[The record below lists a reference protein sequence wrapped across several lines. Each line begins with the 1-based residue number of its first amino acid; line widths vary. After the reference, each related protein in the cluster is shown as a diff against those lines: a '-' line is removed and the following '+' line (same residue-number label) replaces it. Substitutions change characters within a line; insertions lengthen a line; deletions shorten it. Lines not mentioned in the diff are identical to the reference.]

1 MRGLVPQALKI
12 LNERF
17 TLTEINPEMIPKST
31 YEEECFNALVSMKNT
46 QKLSWMELH
55 VKVYQ
60 IKRETASELYF
71 SVGQSHFNPIPSL
84 ENKEELLL
92 VFVEEQVDYFHL
104 NCVRLFL
111 EIYVAIGVTEKD
123 RQEKNDWYLEYQR
136 SKELL
141 DNFHLYTYS

>member
-1 MRGLVPQALKI
+1 MKGLVPQALKI

-31 YEEECFNALVSMKNT
+31 YEGECFNALVSMKNT

-92 VFVEEQVDYFHL
+92 VFVEEQVDYFHI

-123 RQEKNDWYLEYQR
+123 QQEKNDWYLEYQR

-141 DNFHLYTYS
+141 DNFHLYTY

>member
-12 LNERF
+12 LNDRF

-31 YEEECFNALVSMKNT
+31 YEGECFNALVSMKNT

-141 DNFHLYTYS
+141 DNFHLYTY

>member
-71 SVGQSHFNPIPSL
+71 SVGQIHFHPIPSL
-84 ENKEELLL
+84 ENQEELLL

-141 DNFHLYTYS
+141 DNFHLYTY

>member
-31 YEEECFNALVSMKNT
+31 YEGECFNALVSMKNT

-141 DNFHLYTYS
+141 DDFHLYTY

>member
-17 TLTEINPEMIPKST
+17 TLTEITPEMIPKST
-31 YEEECFNALVSMKNT
+31 YEGECFNALVSMKNT

-55 VKVYQ
+55 IKVYQ

-141 DNFHLYTYS
+141 DNFHLYTY

>member
-31 YEEECFNALVSMKNT
+31 YEGECFNALVSMKNT

-71 SVGQSHFNPIPSL
+71 SVGQSQFNPIPSL

-141 DNFHLYTYS
+141 DNFHLYTY

>member
-1 MRGLVPQALKI
+1 MKGLVPQALKI

-31 YEEECFNALVSMKNT
+31 SEGKCFNALVSMKNT

-141 DNFHLYTYS
+141 DNFHLYTY

>member
-84 ENKEELLL
+84 ENKEELLM

-141 DNFHLYTYS
+141 DNFHLYTY

>member
-31 YEEECFNALVSMKNT
+31 YEGECFNALVSMKNT

-123 RQEKNDWYLEYQR
+123 RQEKNDWYLEYQH

-141 DNFHLYTYS
+141 DNFHLYTY

>member
-1 MRGLVPQALKI
+1 MKGLVPQALKI

-31 YEEECFNALVSMKNT
+31 YEGKCFNALVSMKNT

-55 VKVYQ
+55 IKVYQ

-141 DNFHLYTYS
+141 DNFHLYTY

>member
-31 YEEECFNALVSMKNT
+31 YEGECFNALVSMKNT

-92 VFVEEQVDYFHL
+92 AFVEEQVDYFHL

-123 RQEKNDWYLEYQR
+123 RQEKNDWYLEYQH

-141 DNFHLYTYS
+141 DNFHLYTY

>member
-1 MRGLVPQALKI
+1 
-12 LNERF
+12 
-17 TLTEINPEMIPKST
+17 MIPKST

-46 QKLSWMELH
+46 KTLSWMELH

-92 VFVEEQVDYFHL
+92 VL
-104 NCVRLFL
+104 W
-111 EIYVAIGVTEKD
+111 
-123 RQEKNDWYLEYQR
+123 KNKSTTFTSTVYA
-136 SKELL
+136 
-141 DNFHLYTYS
+141 FF

>member
-31 YEEECFNALVSMKNT
+31 YEGECFNALVSMKNT
-46 QKLSWMELH
+46 QKLSWMEIH

-71 SVGQSHFNPIPSL
+71 SVDQSHFNPIPSL

-141 DNFHLYTYS
+141 DNFHLYTY

>member
-31 YEEECFNALVSMKNT
+31 YEGECFNALVSMKNT

-55 VKVYQ
+55 IKVYQ

-141 DNFHLYTYS
+141 DNFHLYTY

>member
-31 YEEECFNALVSMKNT
+31 YEGECFNALVSMKNT

-55 VKVYQ
+55 VKVCQ

-123 RQEKNDWYLEYQR
+123 RQEKNDWYLEYQH

-141 DNFHLYTYS
+141 DNFHLYTY

>member
-31 YEEECFNALVSMKNT
+31 YEGERFNALVSMKNT

-123 RQEKNDWYLEYQR
+123 RQEKNDWYLEYQH

-141 DNFHLYTYS
+141 DNFHLYTY

>member
-31 YEEECFNALVSMKNT
+31 YEGECFNALVSMKNT

-123 RQEKNDWYLEYQR
+123 QQEKNDWYLEYQR
-136 SKELL
+136 SKDLL
-141 DNFHLYTYS
+141 DNFHLYTY

>member
-1 MRGLVPQALKI
+1 MKGLVPQALKI

-17 TLTEINPEMIPKST
+17 TLTEINSEMIPKST
-31 YEEECFNALVSMKNT
+31 YEGECFNALVSMKNT

-123 RQEKNDWYLEYQR
+123 RQEKNDWYLEYQH

-141 DNFHLYTYS
+141 DNFHLYTY

>member
-1 MRGLVPQALKI
+1 
-12 LNERF
+12 
-17 TLTEINPEMIPKST
+17 
-31 YEEECFNALVSMKNT
+31 MKNT

-71 SVGQSHFNPIPSL
+71 SVGHSHFNPIPSL

-141 DNFHLYTYS
+141 DNFHLYTY

>member
-31 YEEECFNALVSMKNT
+31 YEGECFNALVSMKNT

-123 RQEKNDWYLEYQR
+123 RQEKMIGI
-136 SKELL
+136 
-141 DNFHLYTYS
+141 

>member
-31 YEEECFNALVSMKNT
+31 YEGECFNALVSMKNT

-123 RQEKNDWYLEYQR
+123 QQEKNDWYLEYQR

-141 DNFHLYTYS
+141 DNFHLYTY

>member
-1 MRGLVPQALKI
+1 MRGLVPQAFKI

-31 YEEECFNALVSMKNT
+31 YEGECFNALVSMKNT

-141 DNFHLYTYS
+141 DNFHLYTY

>member
-1 MRGLVPQALKI
+1 MKGLVSQALKI

-17 TLTEINPEMIPKST
+17 TLTEINSEMIPKST
-31 YEEECFNALVSMKNT
+31 YEGECFNALVSMKNT

-111 EIYVAIGVTEKD
+111 ETYVAIGVTEKD

-141 DNFHLYTYS
+141 DNFHLYTY

>member
-31 YEEECFNALVSMKNT
+31 YEGECFNALVSMKNT

-60 IKRETASELYF
+60 IKRETASEVYF

-123 RQEKNDWYLEYQR
+123 RQEKNDWYLEYQH

-141 DNFHLYTYS
+141 DNFHLYTY

>member
-1 MRGLVPQALKI
+1 MKGLVPQALKI

-31 YEEECFNALVSMKNT
+31 YEGECFNALVSMKNT

-141 DNFHLYTYS
+141 DNFHLYTY

>member
-31 YEEECFNALVSMKNT
+31 YEGECFNALVSMKNT

-71 SVGQSHFNPIPSL
+71 SVDQSHFNPIPSL

-141 DNFHLYTYS
+141 DNFHLYTY

>member
-31 YEEECFNALVSMKNT
+31 YEGECFNALVSMKNT

-141 DNFHLYTYS
+141 DNFHLYTY

>member
-141 DNFHLYTYS
+141 DNFHLYTY

>member
-31 YEEECFNALVSMKNT
+31 YEGECFNALVSMKNT

-55 VKVYQ
+55 IKVYQ

-92 VFVEEQVDYFHL
+92 IFVEEQVDYFHL

-141 DNFHLYTYS
+141 DNFHLYTY

>member
-31 YEEECFNALVSMKNT
+31 YEGECFNALVSMKNT

-92 VFVEEQVDYFHL
+92 VFVEEQVDYFHI

-123 RQEKNDWYLEYQR
+123 QQEKNDWYLEYQR

-141 DNFHLYTYS
+141 DNFHLYTY

>member
-92 VFVEEQVDYFHL
+92 VFVEEQVDYFHI

-141 DNFHLYTYS
+141 DNFHLYTY

>member
-71 SVGQSHFNPIPSL
+71 SVGQSHFNPIPSFHWKIRKNFYWFL
-84 ENKEELLL
+84 WKNKSTTFTST
-92 VFVEEQVDYFHL
+92 VYAFF
-104 NCVRLFL
+104 
-111 EIYVAIGVTEKD
+111 
-123 RQEKNDWYLEYQR
+123 
-136 SKELL
+136 
-141 DNFHLYTYS
+141 

>member
-31 YEEECFNALVSMKNT
+31 YEGECFNALVSMKNT

-92 VFVEEQVDYFHL
+92 VFVGEQVDYFHI

-123 RQEKNDWYLEYQR
+123 QQEKNDWYLEYQR

-141 DNFHLYTYS
+141 DNFHLYTY

>member
-31 YEEECFNALVSMKNT
+31 YEGEYFNALVSMKNT

-141 DNFHLYTYS
+141 DNFHLYTY

>member
-1 MRGLVPQALKI
+1 MRGLMPQALKI

-141 DNFHLYTYS
+141 DNFHLYTY

>member
-31 YEEECFNALVSMKNT
+31 YEGECFNALVSMKNT

-92 VFVEEQVDYFHL
+92 VFVEEQGDYFHL

-123 RQEKNDWYLEYQR
+123 RQEKNDWYLEYQH

-141 DNFHLYTYS
+141 DNFHLYTY

>member
-31 YEEECFNALVSMKNT
+31 YEGECFNALVSMKNT

-92 VFVEEQVDYFHL
+92 VFVEEQVDYFHI

-141 DNFHLYTYS
+141 DNFHLYTY

>member
-104 NCVRLFL
+104 CL
-111 EIYVAIGVTEKD
+111 
-123 RQEKNDWYLEYQR
+123 
-136 SKELL
+136 
-141 DNFHLYTYS
+141 LYTSPSPRDGLLSRMPSSA

>member
-31 YEEECFNALVSMKNT
+31 YEGECFNALVSMKNT
-46 QKLSWMELH
+46 KKLSWMELH

-92 VFVEEQVDYFHL
+92 VFVEEQVDYFHI

-123 RQEKNDWYLEYQR
+123 QQEKNDWYLEYQR

-141 DNFHLYTYS
+141 DNFHLYTY